1 MKQKATLS
9 DLEKFE
15 QVTLQHIVYEAND
28 SELLL
33 SCKIT
38 NHGKSYF
45 THFTIDFSGLNQ
57 IIAFYT
63 KKGFDIYDVLIERLL
78 SSNDRFREFDFQ
90 RHLGE
95 DATIYA
101 TQLAA

>member
-1 MKQKATLS
+1 MKQKTTLS

-15 QVTLQHIVYEAND
+15 QITLQHIVYEAND

-38 NHGKSYF
+38 NHGKTFF

-63 KKGFDIYDVLIERLL
+63 KKGLDIYEALTERLL
-78 SSNDRFREFDFQ
+78 ASNERFREFDFQ
-90 RHLGE
+90 RYLGE
-95 DATIYA
+95 NATIFS